1 MVTSPLVKAAKK
13 NKVEQSSWLER
24 GEGKMG
30 KAMERQSECC
40 QWEMECR
47 QTTTCRSWESVL
59 LSGEVHSSN
68 SHPHITQ
75 GSDVCLLQSEM
86 FPSLGFPLPSLLTL
100 KIIVWVCMCATEAD
114 SHLWLSESWPPDNF
128 VWLKVKEVNILDNVL
143 THKHISHSYNKSF
156 MENNNILVLVVFC
169 LLKL

>member
-1 MVTSPLVKAAKK
+1 
-13 NKVEQSSWLER
+13 
-24 GEGKMG
+24 
-30 KAMERQSECC
+30 
-40 QWEMECR
+40 
-47 QTTTCRSWESVL
+47 
-59 LSGEVHSSN
+59 
-68 SHPHITQ
+68 
-75 GSDVCLLQSEM
+75 
-86 FPSLGFPLPSLLTL
+86 
-100 KIIVWVCMCATEAD
+100 MCATEAD